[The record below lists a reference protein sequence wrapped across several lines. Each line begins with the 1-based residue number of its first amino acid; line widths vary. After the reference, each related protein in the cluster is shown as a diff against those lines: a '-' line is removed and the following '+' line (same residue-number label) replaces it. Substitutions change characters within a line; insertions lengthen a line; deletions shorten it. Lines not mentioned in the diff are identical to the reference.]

1 LTLKRSLLVAVAACC
16 CLLAG
21 CVEWTEGPNGNLD
34 SVGLPG
40 LPVWQAK
47 EAGSSSMSTAP
58 DIEISQTGTGDLG
71 GPVLV
76 IPPAESGK
84 VARYRY
90 YEASDNHCEDD
101 LKKMLADRAPGAS
114 GSQPY
119 CSDSASLTPEKS
131 ASAAL

>member
-1 LTLKRSLLVAVAACC
+1 MKRSLLIAVAACC

-21 CVEWTEGPNGNLD
+21 CFEWSEDQNGNLQ

-40 LPVWQAK
+40 IPVWQAK
-47 EAGSSSMSTAP
+47 VADSSSMSPAP

-76 IPPAESGK
+76 IPPDGLGK

-101 LKKMLADRAPGAS
+101 LKKMLAEKGFGAS

-119 CSDSASLTPEKS
+119 CSDAASVMPEKS
-131 ASAAL
+131 ASAAF